1 MASKNISNYEGDRI
15 FLIQPLK
22 VETCKF
28 FAEGILN
35 SHNEAF
41 YQQAYISKFE
51 AVGNSFFCTSCLDA
65 EQISTCLNR
74 FSDIELSFMIF
85 DVTDSFESI
94 QLAKIQLGE
103 AVKTSLGIME
113 LLAEYTEE
121 QAIKEGNIV
130 DTDKFSAG
138 LAKPLI
144 KRRNIVTLKLKLKLA
159 IENERYEDAAK
170 FRDEIL
176 KHRQTR

>member
-1 MASKNISNYEGDRI
+1 MASENISNYEGDRI

-74 FSDIELSFMIF
+74 FSDIKLSFMIF

-103 AVKTSLGIME
+103 AVKTSLGIRE
-113 LLAEYTEE
+113 LLAEYTQE
-121 QAIKEGNIV
+121 QNMKAGNIEA
-130 DTDKFSAG
+130 TDKFSAG
-138 LAKPLI
+138 LAKPVMK
-144 KRRNIVTLKLKLKLA
+144 KRKLVTLKLKLRLA
-159 IENERYEDAAK
+159 IDNERYEDAARI
-170 FRDEIL
+170 RDEIL
-176 KHRQTR
+176 KHQ